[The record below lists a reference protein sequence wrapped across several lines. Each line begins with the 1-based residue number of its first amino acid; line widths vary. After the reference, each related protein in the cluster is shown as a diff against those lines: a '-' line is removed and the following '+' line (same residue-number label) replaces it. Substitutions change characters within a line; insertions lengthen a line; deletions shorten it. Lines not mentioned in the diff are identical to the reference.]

1 MKRNAVGLSLL
12 LLCSLLGAPLRAAAT
27 DYAAERARILAEG
40 AALAAN
46 TAGLSE
52 PERFA
57 AFVDLY
63 LDYTLLEHP
72 EMATYMGVEGDHGR
86 WTDGSPEAVE
96 RREQTTLEA
105 LDLLRTIDRDKLDG
119 DDRLDYDLLVED
131 FESTIEGQRFKSEY
145 LQLSQMGG
153 LHSNLTQMLTM
164 MPAFDVDDFEARL
177 ARLRGVPKLVEDDI
191 HWLREGLAE
200 GVTPPKVT
208 LRDVPDQFGALLVDD
223 PLESPILAAFAKL
236 PDTIPVAERE
246 RLRDEAVSIYREIV
260 EPALT
265 TYRDFVVDEYIPG
278 CRESIAMSALPDG
291 SAWYAYNVKQMTTTD
306 LAPQAIHEI
315 GLAEVARI
323 RGEMDEVIET
333 SGFEGTFE
341 EFTRFLRTDP
351 QFFFTEAEA
360 LLDEYRNI
368 AKKADLEMVKLFGR
382 LPRLPYGIVEIPEY
396 MAKSQTTAYYNPG
409 SLEAGRPGMYY
420 ANTWALDT
428 RPKWEMEALTLHE
441 AVPGHHH
448 QIAIA
453 QEIEDLPWFRRFG
466 GYGAFVEGWGLY
478 AESLGE
484 EMGFYRDPYSKF
496 GQLTYE
502 MWRAVRL
509 VVDTGMHSL
518 GWTRQ
523 QAIDY
528 FIANSAKTEHDI
540 VVEIDRYIVWPGQA
554 LGYKIGELKIKELRE
569 LATEELGES
578 FDLRAFHDAVLGNG
592 ALPLSVLE
600 AQIRDWI
607 EARKQPEV
615 ASPESR
621 G

>member
-1 MKRNAVGLSLL
+1 
-12 LLCSLLGAPLRAAAT
+12 
-27 DYAAERARILAEG
+27 
-40 AALAAN
+40 
-46 TAGLSE
+46 
-52 PERFA
+52 
-57 AFVDLY
+57 
-63 LDYTLLEHP
+63 
-72 EMATYMGVEGDHGR
+72 
-86 WTDGSPEAVE
+86 
-96 RREQTTLEA
+96 
-105 LDLLRTIDRDKLDG
+105 
-119 DDRLDYDLLVED
+119 
-131 FESTIEGQRFKSEY
+131 
-145 LQLSQMGG
+145 
-153 LHSNLTQMLTM
+153 
-164 MPAFDVDDFEARL
+164 
-177 ARLRGVPKLVEDDI
+177 
-191 HWLREGLAE
+191 
-200 GVTPPKVT
+200 
-208 LRDVPDQFGALLVDD
+208 
-223 PLESPILAAFAKL
+223 
-236 PDTIPVAERE
+236 
-246 RLRDEAVSIYREIV
+246 
-260 EPALT
+260 
-265 TYRDFVVDEYIPG
+265 
-278 CRESIAMSALPDG
+278 
-291 SAWYAYNVKQMTTTD
+291 
-306 LAPQAIHEI
+306 
-315 GLAEVARI
+315 
-323 RGEMDEVIET
+323 
-333 SGFEGTFE
+333 
-341 EFTRFLRTDP
+341 
-351 QFFFTEAEA
+351 
-360 LLDEYRNI
+360 
-368 AKKADLEMVKLFGR
+368 
-382 LPRLPYGIVEIPEY
+382 
-396 MAKSQTTAYYNPG
+396 
-409 SLEAGRPGMYY
+409 
-420 ANTWALDT
+420 
-428 RPKWEMEALTLHE
+428 MEALTLHE